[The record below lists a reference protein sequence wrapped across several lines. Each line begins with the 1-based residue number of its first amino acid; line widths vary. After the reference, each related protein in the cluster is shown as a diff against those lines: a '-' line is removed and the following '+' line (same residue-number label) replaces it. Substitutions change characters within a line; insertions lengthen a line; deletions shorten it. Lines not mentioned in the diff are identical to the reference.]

1 MKLLKNWPPN
11 SPDLSPIENV
21 WSMVQNLV
29 DEYNL
34 ANKEDL
40 IKTVRKAWRKLSQD
54 YIYDSVLNFD
64 ACLKVCVASNGEM
77 VTKW

>member
-1 MKLLKNWPPN
+1 MKFLKNWPPN

-21 WSMVQNLV
+21 WSMVQSLV
-29 DEYNL
+29 DEYNP

-40 IKTVRKAWRKLSQD
+40 IKSVRKAWRKLSQD
-54 YIYDSVLNFD
+54 YIDDWVLSLD
-64 ACLKVCVASNGEM
+64 ARLKVCVASNGEK

>member
-21 WSMVQNLV
+21 WSMVQSLV
-29 DEYNL
+29 DEYNPT
-34 ANKEDL
+34 NKEDL
-40 IKTVRKAWRKLSQD
+40 IKSVRKAWRKLSQG
-54 YIYDSVLNFD
+54 YIYDSVLSFD
-64 ACLKVCVASNGEM
+64 ARLKACVASNGEK